1 MENAPVTE
9 NLCKERRSKFDE
21 RCARDIRDL
30 ASQERRL
37 KTLEEM
43 SITMGQI
50 LKNMDLKTE
59 QHERRITALEGR
71 RISVLNKWET
81 AFIASLTGIVLG
93 FIFSFIF

>member
-21 RCARDIRDL
+21 RCARDIRDI

-37 KTLEEM
+37 K
-43 SITMGQI
+43 I